1 MNNWPLEGMGLSRYD
16 MNNNFEK
23 DENIQSSL
31 LSHLAYFGVPYFQN
45 DVRDK
50 ITPIVID
57 FKFDLVERR
66 SNRRRREVLPILN
79 QRSRTSVSAEVR

>member
-1 MNNWPLEGMGLSRYD
+1 MGLSRYD

-23 DENIQSSL
+23 DKNVQSSL
-31 LSHLAYFGVPYFQN
+31 LSHLAYWCPLYFQN
-45 DVRDK
+45 GVRDK

-57 FKFDLVERR
+57 FKFDLVERS